1 MFARRFLV
9 VLSMFLGAARVQAQH
24 GASPPPNRVAPA
36 TASQFAFLV
45 GQWELVVKPA
55 ATTLGQRVH
64 GVQELT
70 GLWKCW
76 RAFDGWGV
84 EDELRITDRSG
95 NPVSL
100 THAMRFH
107 DPKTSTW
114 RITTLDVYRGLF
126 NQSAAQLRNGEM
138 TVVSRGT
145 GSDGKAY
152 LSRGRYTNV
161 ERDSFRFVQERS
173 LDNGRSWK
181 ANLTID
187 AKRVAA
193 AASR

>member
-9 VLSMFLGAARVQAQH
+9 VLTMFLGASRVQAQH

-36 TASQFAFLV
+36 IASQFAFLV

-64 GVQELT
+64 GVPELT

-100 THAMRFH
+100 THAMRFL

-114 RITTLDVYRGLF
+114 KITTLDVYRGVF
-126 NQSAAQLRNGEM
+126 NPSDAQLRNGEM

-152 LSRGRYTNV
+152 LSRGRYTDV
-161 ERDSFRFVQERS
+161 DRDSFRLVQERS